1 MNNSKATI
9 LTIIGGLVGL
19 IVSLIPITVSR
30 LALHK
35 LYYVFLILIPVCI
48 CLFIRVFRGNRNLSA
63 LIYTAALSLVGVY
76 LTSAVIMA
84 ANLIE
89 ENSLPAGRLFQLFGI
104 LTLNV
109 SAYGGELLTSIFSDV
124 FNVIFIVAYLAVGI
138 MFSWEFIFKS
148 PKKPAADNE
157 DEYELVYEDELE
169 PDDVV
174 VEDKKNSIH

>member
-1 MNNSKATI
+1 MSKSKAAI

-35 LYYVFLILIPVCI
+35 LYYVVLILIPVCI
-48 CLFIRVFRGNRNLSA
+48 CLFIRIFRGNRSISA
-63 LIYTAALSLVGVY
+63 LIYATALSLVGVY
-76 LTSAVIMA
+76 LASAVIMA
-84 ANLIE
+84 ANLID

-109 SAYGGELLTSIFSDV
+109 NTYGGELLTSIFSDV
-124 FNVIFIVAYLAVGI
+124 FNVIFILAYLAVGI

-148 PKKPAADNE
+148 AKKPAADNE

-169 PDDVV
+169 PDDEV
-174 VEDKKNSIH
+174 VEDKKNSIR